1 MTTNPYASKSLLE
14 KVYSK
19 VVGRRV
25 EITAII
31 SALAAGRNV
40 LLEGPPGT
48 SKSTILKTIAENCGV
63 AFYMVEGSSDL
74 TPQKLVGVFNPAKV
88 IADGFK
94 PEYFEPGP
102 LVKAMTEGG
111 ILYIEEFNRMSE
123 EAANTLIRA
132 AEDREIA
139 VPRLGVI
146 RAKPSFRII
155 CAMNPYDDVGTRKVS
170 RALLDR
176 FVRVKMDYQSREEE
190 IEIVKLRTGSKNK
203 PLVELAVDIARESR
217 RHRAVKMGSSV
228 RGAIDMVLIAE
239 NLEKIKGELSVDD
252 LLLAAKMAFTTKIW
266 LRDTSKT
273 LDEVVEEI
281 FWKVLGAKKQFSFPL
296 SKAGEKDVEE
306 NEKTHSVDVSD
317 LEKLANTAQVAPRRA
332 ALILSSEKKLLE
344 NLRFLGLRGLDTLAK
359 TYFFLPYDS
368 REIARKI
375 GTYLIVCFAEQLT
388 LGKKG
393 LIRTNRWSAFSDLDV
408 ESTVEK
414 ILEKPGVDYDTF
426 VFFSKKR
433 HRRAYALIIDRSFS
447 MSGLRL
453 FLAALVAASLVYAER
468 EVDDFSVLA
477 FNTKVNLLKNF
488 DEKVPAETLVDS
500 ILSLTACGYTDIHK
514 ALTEAYTLLT
524 ARGYEPKAILITDA
538 EWTAGDNPLKAAKL
552 YKTLHVVAVPSKWI
566 GFGEALARL
575 GGGKFVLIRSINEI
589 ADKLSSL
596 LD

>member
-1 MTTNPYASKSLLE
+1 MNTNPYTSKSLLK
-14 KVYSK
+14 KVCSK
-19 VVGRRV
+19 VVGRKT

-48 SKSTILKTIAENCGV
+48 SKSTILKTIAENCGI
-63 AFYMVEGSSDL
+63 AFYIVEGSSDL

-88 IADGFK
+88 MAEGFK

-102 LVKAMTEGG
+102 LLKAMKEGG

-155 CAMNPYDDVGTRKVS
+155 CAMNPYDDVGTRRVS

-176 FVRVKMDYQSREEE
+176 FVRIKMDYQSREEE
-190 IEIVKLRTGSKNK
+190 IKIVKLRTGSRNL
-203 PLVELAVDIARESR
+203 PLIELAVDIARESR
-217 RHRAVKMGSSV
+217 RHPAVKMGSSV
-228 RGAIDMVLIAE
+228 RGAIDMVLLAE
-239 NLEKIKGELSVDD
+239 NIENIKGELSVDD

-266 LRDTSKT
+266 LRDTSRT
-273 LDEVVEEI
+273 PDEVVEEI
-281 FWKVLGAKKQFSFPL
+281 FWKVVGSRKQSIVPL
-296 SKAGEKDVEE
+296 SRVSEGSSGKEK
-306 NEKTHSVDVSD
+306 KHSVDVGD
-317 LEKLANTAQVAPRRA
+317 LERLSDMAQVAPRRT
-332 ALILSSEKKLLE
+332 ALILSSDEKLLE
-344 NLRFLGLRGLDTLAK
+344 NMESLGLRGLDTLAK
-359 TYFFLPYDS
+359 VYFFLSYDS

-375 GTYLIVCFAEQLT
+375 GTYLVIRFAEQCT
-388 LGKKG
+388 LGMRG
-393 LIRTNRWSAFSDLDV
+393 FTRTSSWSDFSDLDV

-426 VFFSKKR
+426 VFYSKKR
-433 HRRAYALIIDRSFS
+433 RGKAYALIIDRSFS

-453 FLAALVAASLVYAER
+453 FLAALIAASLVYAER

-477 FNTKVNLLKNF
+477 FNTKIDLLKNF
-488 DEKVPAETLVDS
+488 DEKLLAETLIDS

-514 ALTEAYTLLT
+514 ALTEAYNLLNS
-524 ARGYEPKAILITDA
+524 RGYEPKAILVTDA
-538 EWTAGDNPLKAAKL
+538 EWTAGENPLKAAKL

-575 GGGKFVLIRSINEI
+575 GGGKFVLIRSVDEI
-589 ADKLSSL
+589 ADKLSL
-596 LD
+596 LLS

>member
-1 MTTNPYASKSLLE
+1 MDVNPYANRSLLE
-14 KVYSK
+14 KVCSK
-19 VVGRRV
+19 IVGRRTEV
-25 EITAII
+25 VAII

-48 SKSTILKTIAENCGV
+48 SKSTILKAIAENSGV
-63 AFYMVEGSSDL
+63 SFYIVEGSSDL
-74 TPQKLVGVFNPAKV
+74 TPQKLVGVFNPARV
-88 IADGFK
+88 MTDGFK

-102 LVKAMTEGG
+102 LVKAMIEGG

-123 EAANTLIRA
+123 DAANTLIRA
-132 AEDREIA
+132 AEDHEIA
-139 VPRLGVI
+139 VPRLGI
-146 RAKPSFRII
+146 IKAKPSFRII

-176 FVRVKMDYQSREEE
+176 FIRIKMDYQSREEE
-190 IEIVKLRTGSKNK
+190 IEIVKVRTGSRN
-203 PLVELAVDIARESR
+203 LLLIELAVDIARESR

-239 NLEKIKGELSVDD
+239 NIEKIKGKLSIDD

-266 LRDTSKT
+266 LKDTSRT
-273 LDEVVEEI
+273 PDEVIEEI
-281 FWKVLGAKKQFSFPL
+281 FWKVLGTKKTLPFPL
-296 SKAGEKDVEE
+296 SKTSEKSNKEE
-306 NEKTHSVDVSD
+306 KKHQVDISD
-317 LEKLANTAQVAPRRA
+317 LEKIADTAQVAPRRT
-332 ALILSSEKKLLE
+332 ALILSSDKKLIEDLE
-344 NLRFLGLRGLDTLAK
+344 LLGLRGLDTLAK
-359 TYFFLPYDS
+359 VYFFLPYDT

-375 GTYLIVCFAEQLT
+375 GTYLIVRFAEQYT
-388 LGKKG
+388 SGRRGFTK
-393 LIRTNRWSAFSDLDV
+393 TSSWSDFSDLDV
-408 ESTVEK
+408 ESTIEK

-433 HRRAYALIIDRSFS
+433 RRRAYALIIDRSFS

-453 FLAALVAASLVYAER
+453 FLAALIAASLVYAER

-477 FNTKVNLLKNF
+477 FNTKVDLLKNF

-514 ALTEAYTLLT
+514 VLTEAYTLLT

-575 GGGKFVLIRSINEI
+575 GGGKFVLIRSIDEI
-589 ADKLSSL
+589 AGKLSSI